1 MLLLKHVN
9 TQVILCMHVCWYM
22 VLTQQLLAGNFG
34 KLWRNI
40 RERTVWRNDITQA
53 ATASRVAYCTLLFAD
68 LAAPVIDVLNP
79 DIVVKV
85 PKGKR
90 NRRR

>member
-1 MLLLKHVN
+1 MHGCFLSDQCNLKLHIVLL
-9 TQVILCMHVCWYM
+9 IEISF
-22 VLTQQLLAGNFG
+22 AGNFG

-90 NRRR
+90 NKRR

>member
-1 MLLLKHVN
+1 MLRVLLLAAAAVSAQSTFAH
-9 TQVILCMHVCWYM
+9 
-22 VLTQQLLAGNFG
+22 AGNFG

-90 NRRR
+90 NKRR

>member
-1 MLLLKHVN
+1 MESSHMSFECLV
-9 TQVILCMHVCWYM
+9 
-22 VLTQQLLAGNFG
+22 AGNFG
-34 KLWRNI
+34 KLWRNM

-90 NRRR
+90 NKRR

>member
-1 MLLLKHVN
+1 MFLILKRHAWTRNKIDLLWCLG
-9 TQVILCMHVCWYM
+9 
-22 VLTQQLLAGNFG
+22 AGNFG
-34 KLWRNI
+34 KLWRNM
-40 RERTVWRNDITQA
+40 RERSVWRNDITQA
-53 ATASRVAYCTLLFAD
+53 ATASRVAYCTLLLAD

-90 NRRR
+90 NKRR

>member
-1 MLLLKHVN
+1 M
-9 TQVILCMHVCWYM
+9 
-22 VLTQQLLAGNFG
+22 
-34 KLWRNI
+34 

-53 ATASRVAYCTLLFAD
+53 VTASRVAYCTLLFAD

-90 NRRR
+90 NKRR

>member
-1 MLLLKHVN
+1 M
-9 TQVILCMHVCWYM
+9 WA
-22 VLTQQLLAGNFG
+22 AGNYG

-40 RERTVWRNDITQA
+40 RERTVWRNDIAQA
-53 ATASRVAYCTLLFAD
+53 NTASRVAYCILLFAE

-79 DIVVKV
+79 DIIVKV

-90 NRRR
+90 AKRR

>member
-1 MLLLKHVN
+1 MTRGVTQKKTTSHVWSH
-9 TQVILCMHVCWYM
+9 TCV
-22 VLTQQLLAGNFG
+22 AGNFG

-40 RERTVWRNDITQA
+40 RERTVWRKDVTQA

-90 NRRR
+90 NKRR

>member
-1 MLLLKHVN
+1 MWGRTRNGKFTKVFKCP
-9 TQVILCMHVCWYM
+9 V
-22 VLTQQLLAGNFG
+22 AGNFG
-34 KLWRNI
+34 KLWRNM

-90 NRRR
+90 NKRR

>member
-1 MLLLKHVN
+1 MWGQTRNGKFIN
-9 TQVILCMHVCWYM
+9 IFEC
-22 VLTQQLLAGNFG
+22 LTAGNFG
-34 KLWRNI
+34 KLWRNM

-53 ATASRVAYCTLLFAD
+53 ATASRVAYCSLLFAD

-90 NRRR
+90 NKRR

>member
-1 MLLLKHVN
+1 M
-9 TQVILCMHVCWYM
+9 
-22 VLTQQLLAGNFG
+22 
-34 KLWRNI
+34 

-53 ATASRVAYCTLLFAD
+53 ATASRVAYCTLLFAE

-90 NRRR
+90 AKRR